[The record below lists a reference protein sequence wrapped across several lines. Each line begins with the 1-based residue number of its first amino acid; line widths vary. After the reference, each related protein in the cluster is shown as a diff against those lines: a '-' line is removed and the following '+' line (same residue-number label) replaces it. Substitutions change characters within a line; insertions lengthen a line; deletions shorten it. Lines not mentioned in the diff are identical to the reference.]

1 MSDQNQYDDD
11 DLITTL
17 DDENESSDEQTSADN
32 EEQASEQ
39 KKQEQVKQ
47 TRFDK
52 RINQL
57 TREKKEAQEAAAA
70 ARLAQEQKDK
80 ELEDLRAQLAETQK
94 TRVES
99 DIALLQTAMTQ
110 ALAAGDFAK
119 VSNITAKM
127 AEISAVKPIDIPKRT
142 IDEPI
147 TQQQPVHQELDIP
160 ELQREYMERNADWVE
175 VDAEKT
181 QKADGI
187 LAQLHSAGYKTN
199 DPKMWVLLDVNL
211 ETEDKLFDKGL
222 TKQADAI
229 LTRLNQAGFSND
241 NPKIKDLLKAN
252 LKKMTSQPSPATG
265 AVSGKQS
272 NNRIS
277 DADKETMKQYN
288 LNPDN
293 PVHVEEW
300 LKAKGGK
307 Q

>member
-1 MSDQNQYDDD
+1 MSDQDQYDD

-17 DDENESSDEQTSADN
+17 DDETESSDEQTSGDSEN
-32 EEQASEQ
+32 QASERQ
-39 KKQEQVKQ
+39 KQEQVKQ

-57 TREKKEAQEAAAA
+57 TREKKEAQEAAEA
-70 ARLAQEQKDK
+70 ARIAQAAKDK
-80 ELEDLRAQLAETQK
+80 ELESLRAELAATQK

-99 DIALLQTAMTQ
+99 DIALLETAMTQ
-110 ALAAGDFAK
+110 ALAAGDFGK
-119 VSNITAKM
+119 VSAITAKM
-127 AEISAVKPIDIPKRT
+127 AEISASKPVDVPKRT
-142 IDEPI
+142 IEEPAQ
-147 TQQQPVHQELDIP
+147 QQQPAAQSLPAIND
-160 ELQREYMERNADWVE
+160 LQREYMERNDWID
-175 VDAEKT
+175 VDVDKT

-187 LAQLHSAGYKTN
+187 LSQLYNAGYKTD

-241 NPKIKDLLKAN
+241 DPKIKDLLKKN
-252 LKKMTSQPSPATG
+252 LKKMTAQPSPATG
-265 AVSGKQS
+265 GSVSGKPS
-272 NNRIS
+272 NNRIT
-277 DADKETMKQYN
+277 DTDKETMKQYN

-293 PVHVEEW
+293 PIHVEEW

-307 Q
+307 

>member
-1 MSDQNQYDDD
+1 MSDQDQYDDD
-11 DLITTL
+11 LIITL
-17 DDENESSDEQTSADN
+17 DDDTESSDEQTSADS
-32 EEQASEQ
+32 ETQASEQ
-39 KKQEQVKQ
+39 QKQEQVKQ

-70 ARLAQEQKDK
+70 ARIAQAAKDK
-80 ELEDLRAQLAETQK
+80 ELESLRAELAATHK

-99 DIALLQTAMTQ
+99 DIALLETAMTQ
-110 ALAAGDFAK
+110 ALAAGDFGK
-119 VSNITAKM
+119 VSAITAKM
-127 AEISAVKPIDIPKRT
+127 AEISATRPTEVQKRT
-142 IDEPI
+142 IEEPA
-147 TQQQPVHQELDIP
+147 QQQPAAQPLP
-160 ELQREYMERNADWVE
+160 EINDLQREYMERNDWID
-175 VDAEKT
+175 VDVDKT

-187 LAQLHSAGYKTN
+187 LSQLYNAGYKTD

-211 ETEDKLFDKGL
+211 ETEDRLFDKGL

-241 NPKIKDLLKAN
+241 DPKIKDLLKKN
-252 LKKMTSQPSPATG
+252 LKKMTAQPSPATG
-265 AVSGKQS
+265 AVSGKTS
-272 NNRIS
+272 NNRIT
-277 DADKETMKQYN
+277 DTDKETMKQYN

-293 PVHVEEW
+293 PIHVEEW